1 MILSK
6 GRARTMTAMSDEAKR
21 ERIEAI
27 YRKSKRSFPRI
38 ADLTAEDL
46 QGRLVEE
53 KLVVV
58 DVRSPE
64 EQAVSM
70 IDGATT
76 SREFEARLEAYE
88 GATVVAYCT
97 MGHRSGLFVQELQS
111 RGWTALNLV
120 GAILA
125 WTHVGGALADG
136 DGPTRMVHVWGR
148 QYNLAAD
155 GYEAVW

>member
-1 MILSK
+1 
-6 GRARTMTAMSDEAKR
+6 MTAMSDEAKR
-21 ERIEAI
+21 ERIEVI

-38 ADLTAEDL
+38 ADLTAEEL
-46 QGRLVEE
+46 QGRPADE
-53 KLVVV
+53 KIVVV

-70 IDGATT
+70 IDGAIT

-97 MGHRSGLFVQELQS
+97 MGHRSGVYVEELQG

-148 QYNLAAD
+148 QYNLAAE
-155 GYEAVW
+155 GYEPVW

>member
-1 MILSK
+1 
-6 GRARTMTAMSDEAKR
+6 MTAMSDEAKR
-21 ERIEAI
+21 ERIEVI

-38 ADLTAEDL
+38 ADLTAEEL
-46 QGRLVEE
+46 QGRPADE
-53 KLVVV
+53 KIVVV

-70 IDGATT
+70 IDGAIT

-97 MGHRSGLFVQELQS
+97 MGHRSGVYVEELQG

-148 QYNLAAD
+148 QYNLAAE

>member
-1 MILSK
+1 M
-6 GRARTMTAMSDEAKR
+6 RAMSDEAKR

-38 ADLTAEDL
+38 ADLTAEEL
-46 QGRLVEE
+46 QGRPAEE
-53 KLVVV
+53 KIVVV

-70 IDGATT
+70 IDGAIT

-97 MGHRSGLFVQELQS
+97 MGHRSGLYVEELQG
-111 RGWTALNLV
+111 RGWTALNLI

-125 WTHVGGALADG
+125 WTHVGGALVDG
-136 DGPTRMVHVWGR
+136 DGPTRMLHVWGR
-148 QYNLAAD
+148 QYNLAAE

>member
-1 MILSK
+1 MILSR
-6 GRARTMTAMSDEAKR
+6 GEWTVAAMSDKAKR
-21 ERIEAI
+21 KRIEAI

-38 ADLTAEDL
+38 ADLTAEEL
-46 QGRLVEE
+46 QGRLAEGNIV
-53 KLVVV
+53 LV

-70 IDGATT
+70 IDGAIT
-76 SREFEARLEAYE
+76 SAEFEADPDAYE

-97 MGHRSGLFVQELQS
+97 IGHRSGLYVQELQG
-111 RGWTALNLV
+111 RGWSALNLI

-125 WTHVGGALADG
+125 WTHVGGPLVDG
-136 DGPTRMVHVWGR
+136 DGPTCAVHVWGR
-148 QYNLAAD
+148 RYNLAAE

>member
-1 MILSK
+1 M
-6 GRARTMTAMSDEAKR
+6 RAMSDEAKR
-21 ERIEAI
+21 KRIEAI
-27 YRKSKRSFPRI
+27 YRKCKRSFPRI
-38 ADLTAEDL
+38 ADLTAEEL
-46 QGRLVEE
+46 QGRPAE
-53 KLVVV
+53 KKIVVV

-70 IDGATT
+70 IDGAIT
-76 SREFEARLEAYE
+76 SGEFEAGLGAYE

-97 MGHRSGLFVQELQS
+97 MGHRSGLYVEELQG

-148 QYNLAAD
+148 QYNLAAE

>member
-1 MILSK
+1 
-6 GRARTMTAMSDEAKR
+6 MTAMSDEAKR

-27 YRKSKRSFPRI
+27 YRKSKRCFPRI
-38 ADLTAEDL
+38 ADLTAEEL
-46 QGRLVEE
+46 QGRPADE
-53 KLVVV
+53 KIVVV

-70 IDGATT
+70 IDGAIT
-76 SREFEARLEAYE
+76 SREFEARLAAYE

-97 MGHRSGLFVQELQS
+97 MGHRSGVYVEELQR
-111 RGWTALNLV
+111 RGWTALNLT

-148 QYNLAAD
+148 RYNLAAE